1 MQTAS
6 TTKTNRNYQ
15 LHTCSFEP
23 FKKALQPAAA
33 SLEISSNASTSKW
46 LQSEQRKGTNTSGRK
61 ITFQHS
67 VEREILQTQSI
78 HFKTSYTVITK
89 AARKRPHTNT
99 CNQWIETGNQLA
111 TVPLARKTWW
121 EKNKLTINYSIAV
134 RCAAKS
140 KYWNFLTR

>member
-15 LHTCSFEP
+15 LHTYSFEP

-67 VEREILQTQSI
+67 VEREVLQTQSI

-89 AARKRPHTNT
+89 AARKRPH
-99 CNQWIETGNQLA
+99 
-111 TVPLARKTWW
+111 
-121 EKNKLTINYSIAV
+121 
-134 RCAAKS
+134 
-140 KYWNFLTR
+140 